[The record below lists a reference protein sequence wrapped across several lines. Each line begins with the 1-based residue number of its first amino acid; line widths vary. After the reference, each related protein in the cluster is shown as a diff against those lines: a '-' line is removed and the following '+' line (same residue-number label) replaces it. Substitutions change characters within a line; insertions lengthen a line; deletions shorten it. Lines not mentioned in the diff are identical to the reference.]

1 MFSSLFML
9 KLFMGGQVCY
19 TFLALVR
26 CLVETSTTFLSVGRP
41 LRRRTSSIM
50 VRARLAVPTPCPS
63 SPNSSRSSSVT
74 GMKNGSIWSRSQ
86 WDSIRDAEA
95 APASGHSLNFTGSDV
110 HAPALIIGTLYDMCS
125 GCYDCFFAVCL
136 TYLKHR

>member
-1 MFSSLFML
+1 V
-9 KLFMGGQVCY
+9 QICY

-26 CLVETSTTFLSVGRP
+26 CLVETSTTFLSVDRP

-86 WDSIRDAEA
+86 CDSISDAEA
-95 APASGHSLNFTGSDV
+95 APESDHSLTFTGSEV
-110 HAPALIIGTLYDMCS
+110 HARALIIDML
-125 GCYDCFFAVCL
+125 GML
-136 TYLKHR
+136 TYSMCDCCYGKFSGASDIPQAEITRFA